1 MDTRPAAAGAGT
13 AADGDLS
20 VAVNFDYEQAGELK
34 IGQVGIANLRI
45 RTLDVE
51 RLVQEMRERVTRA
64 PKLFGRA
71 AVILDFGGLSQVPDV
86 ATAQALVDGLRSA
99 GVLPVALA
107 YGTSAVDLL
116 SQQLGLPLLAKFRAQ
131 YERAEA
137 EPAPPPPAPEPRR
150 AARAEPKPAPAT
162 PVAKV
167 ADAAAPQPGRMQLGN
182 VRSGQQLYAENCD
195 LTVMATV
202 GAGAEVIADGSIHI
216 YGTLRGRA
224 LAGAQGNTTARIF
237 CRDFHAELVAIAGHY
252 KVLDDVPDSLRG
264 KAVQVWLEQDQIKIA
279 ALD

>member
-1 MDTRPAAAGAGT
+1 M
-13 AADGDLS
+13 
-20 VAVNFDYEQAGELK
+20 AVNFDYEQAGELK

-107 YGTSAVDLL
+107 YGTSAIDLL

-131 YERAEA
+131 YERADA
-137 EPAPPPPAPEPRR
+137 EQAPPPPAPEPRR
-150 AARAEPKPAPAT
+150 AARAEPKPAPAA

-202 GAGAEVIADGSIHI
+202 GSRRRGHRRWQHPYLRDPARPRAGRGPGQHR
-216 YGTLRGRA
+216 GTYFL
-224 LAGAQGNTTARIF
+224 
-237 CRDFHAELVAIAGHY
+237 
-252 KVLDDVPDSLRG
+252 P
-264 KAVQVWLEQDQIKIA
+264 
-279 ALD
+279 

>member
-1 MDTRPAAAGAGT
+1 MD
-13 AADGDLS
+13 
-20 VAVNFDYEQAGELK
+20 FEQAGELK

-51 RLVQEMRERVTRA
+51 RLTREMHDRVARA

-71 AVILDFGGLSQVPDV
+71 AVILDFGGLSQIPDV
-86 ATAQALVDGLRSA
+86 ATAKALLDGLRSA

-107 YGTSAVDLL
+107 YGTAETELL

-131 YERAEA
+131 YERAELDA
-137 EPAPPPPAPEPRR
+137 VPAAPPPPAPAPAPEPARR
-150 AARAEPKPAPAT
+150 ARAATPAAVPAAPA
-162 PVAKV
+162 K
-167 ADAAAPQPGRMQLGN
+167 APQPGRMQTSN

-237 CRDFHAELVAIAGHY
+237 CREFHAELVAIAGHY
-252 KVLDDVPDSLRG
+252 KVLDDVPDTLRG

>member
-1 MDTRPAAAGAGT
+1 M
-13 AADGDLS
+13 
-20 VAVNFDYEQAGELK
+20 AVNMDYEQAGELK

-45 RTLDVE
+45 RTMDVQ
-51 RLVQEMRERVTRA
+51 RLVQEMNERVTRA

-71 AVILDFGGLSQVPDV
+71 AVILDFGGLSRAPDV
-86 ATAQALVDGLRSA
+86 ASAQALLDGLRGA

-107 YGTSAVDLL
+107 YGTSEIDAL

-137 EPAPPPPAPEPRR
+137 GEPAPSRPPAAAAAVAPVREGRR
-150 AARAEPKPAPAT
+150 AAP
-162 PVAKV
+162 
-167 ADAAAPQPGRMQLGN
+167 AAALASAPDAGSAPKPGRMQLAN

-224 LAGAQGNTTARIF
+224 LAGAQGNTAARIF

-252 KVLDDVPDSLRG
+252 KVLDDVPDNLRG

>member
-1 MDTRPAAAGAGT
+1 MD
-13 AADGDLS
+13 
-20 VAVNFDYEQAGELK
+20 FEQAGELK

-45 RTLDVE
+45 RTLDVD
-51 RLVQEMRERVTRA
+51 RLTREMHDRVARA

-71 AVILDFGGLSQVPDV
+71 AVILDFGGLSQIPDV
-86 ATAQALVDGLRSA
+86 ATAKALLDGLRSA

-107 YGTSAVDLL
+107 YGTTETELL

-131 YERAEA
+131 YERAELDA
-137 EPAPPPPAPEPRR
+137 VPAAPPPPPAPAPAPEPARR
-150 AARAEPKPAPAT
+150 ARAATPAAVPAT
-162 PVAKV
+162 PAK
-167 ADAAAPQPGRMQLGN
+167 APQPGRMQTSN

-237 CRDFHAELVAIAGHY
+237 CREFHAELVAIAGHY
-252 KVLDDVPDSLRG
+252 KVLDDVPDTLRG

>member
-1 MDTRPAAAGAGT
+1 MD
-13 AADGDLS
+13 
-20 VAVNFDYEQAGELK
+20 FEQAGELK

-51 RLVQEMRERVTRA
+51 RLTREMHDRVARA

-71 AVILDFGGLSQVPDV
+71 AVILDFGGLSQIPDV
-86 ATAQALVDGLRSA
+86 ATAKALLDGLRSA

-107 YGTSAVDLL
+107 YGTTETELL

-131 YERAEA
+131 YERAELDA
-137 EPAPPPPAPEPRR
+137 VPAAPPPPPAPAPEPARR
-150 AARAEPKPAPAT
+150 ARAATPAAVPAT
-162 PVAKV
+162 PAK
-167 ADAAAPQPGRMQLGN
+167 APQPGRMQTSN

-237 CRDFHAELVAIAGHY
+237 CREFHAELVAIAGHY
-252 KVLDDVPDSLRG
+252 KVLDDVPDTLRG